1 MRLLSNK
8 MLVARSPPL
17 SAMRP
22 RRSEGY
28 APGSPNG
35 FTTFSILDARTDM
48 WKEFGASMGVQTTR
62 KSALLIFITL
72 PAFAGCASHGAPSFV
87 LFGAFFP
94 AWMLCAI
101 IGIFG
106 AIAARGIFVAARLD
120 SVLPFQ
126 LFVCSSVGLVVAA
139 LTWLIWF
146 G

>member
-1 MRLLSNK
+1 M
-8 MLVARSPPL
+8 
-17 SAMRP
+17 
-22 RRSEGY
+22 
-28 APGSPNG
+28 
-35 FTTFSILDARTDM
+35 TFSILDARTDM
-48 WKEFGASMGVQTTR
+48 WKEFGASTGVQTTR

-72 PAFAGCASHGAPSFV
+72 PAFAACSSHAAPSIV

-106 AIAARGIFVAARLD
+106 AIAARGIFVASGLD

-126 LFVCSSVGLVVAA
+126 LFVCSSVGFAVAA
-139 LTWLIWF
+139 LAWLIWF